1 MYFFIENSKMDKLLF
16 WPSKKKKCP
25 DAHRYSTIH
34 DQYSVKI
41 RKKKKGGGARRMKG
55 GRGQRMRERKGKF
68 QGIKNV

>member
-1 MYFFIENSKMDKLLF
+1 MDKLLF
-16 WPSKKKKCP
+16 WPSKKKKKKSP
-25 DAHRYSTIH
+25 DAHRDSTIH

-41 RKKKKGGGARRMKG
+41 RKKRGGGARRMKG